1 MKISFKEVTKR
12 YGDFVALEKINLEIV
27 QGETFG
33 LVGPNGSGK
42 STLMRLLLGIIKP
55 TEGTVLF
62 DGVSLS
68 EKGWIE
74 IRKQI
79 GYMPE
84 RVSFYDNLTGLETLE
99 HFARIK
105 GGSVSNIKGVL
116 GKILSDEALNR
127 RVGGYSKGMRQ
138 RINLAQAL
146 LNNPALLVL
155 DEPTSGLDPVGV
167 RELYGILDELKSVRN
182 MTIVLSSHILAEIE
196 EKVQRVGIMKEG
208 NIKATGSLE
217 ELYRGFNLP
226 LRLVIMLKED
236 GDKRIVELLK
246 AEGMDSMVIRDGTL
260 TTDLPRD
267 KKMSVLSCILEH
279 KDSFS
284 DFTVREPSLEE
295 VFFGIH

>member
-1 MKISFKEVTKR
+1 MKISFNNVTKR
-12 YGDFVALEKINLEIV
+12 YGDVVALENITLEIV

-55 TEGTVLF
+55 TEGSVLF
-62 DGVSLS
+62 DGVSLDTQ
-68 EKGWIE
+68 GWTE
-74 IRKQI
+74 LRKQI

-84 RVSFYDNLTGLETLE
+84 RVSFYDNLTGIETLE

-105 GGSVSNIKGVL
+105 GGSVGNIKDVL
-116 GKILSDEALNR
+116 SKVLSDEALNR
-127 RVGGYSKGMRQ
+127 KVGGYSKGMRQ

-167 RELYGILDELKSVRN
+167 RELYGILDELKRTRD

-226 LRLVIMLKED
+226 LRLVIMLS
-236 GDKRIVELLK
+236 GDNPSFVEQLK
-246 AEGMDSMVIRDGTL
+246 ASGLENIVIRDGTL
-260 TTDLPRD
+260 TADLPRY
-267 KKMSVLSCILEH
+267 KKMSILSFVLEQ
-279 KDSFS
+279 KDSFA
-284 DFTVREPSLEE
+284 DFSVREPSLEE

>member
-1 MKISFKEVTKR
+1 MKITFNEVTKR
-12 YGDFVALEKINLEIV
+12 YGDVVALEKVTLEIAH
-27 QGETFG
+27 GETFG

-55 TEGTVLF
+55 TEGSVLF
-62 DGVSLS
+62 DGVSLD

-74 IRKQI
+74 IRRQI

-84 RVSFYDNLTGLETLE
+84 RVSFYDNLTGFETLQ

-105 GGSVSNIKGVL
+105 GGGVSNIKDVL
-116 GKILSDEALNR
+116 GKILADEALRR

-226 LRLVIMLKED
+226 LRLVVMLRED

-246 AEGMDSMVIRDGTL
+246 AEGLDNIAVKDGSL
-260 TTDLPRD
+260 VTDLPRD
-267 KKMSVLSCILEH
+267 KKMRVLSCILEH

>member
-1 MKISFKEVTKR
+1 MKITFNEVTKR
-12 YGDFVALEKINLEIV
+12 YGDVVALEKVTLEIAH
-27 QGETFG
+27 GETFG

-55 TEGTVLF
+55 TEGSVLF
-62 DGVSLS
+62 DGVLLD
-68 EKGWIE
+68 ELGWIE
-74 IRKQI
+74 IRRQI

-84 RVSFYDNLTGLETLE
+84 RVSFYDNLTGLETLQ

-105 GGSVSNIKGVL
+105 GGSVSNIKDVL
-116 GKILSDEALNR
+116 GKILSNEALRR

-226 LRLVIMLKED
+226 LRLVITLRED
-236 GDKRIVELLK
+236 GDRRIVELLK
-246 AEGMDSMVIRDGTL
+246 AEGMDSIAIKDGSL
-260 TTDLPRD
+260 VTDLPRD
-267 KKMSVLSCILEH
+267 KKMRVLSCILDH

>member
-1 MKISFKEVTKR
+1 
-12 YGDFVALEKINLEIV
+12 
-27 QGETFG
+27 
-33 LVGPNGSGK
+33 
-42 STLMRLLLGIIKP
+42 
-55 TEGTVLF
+55 
-62 DGVSLS
+62 VSLDTQ
-68 EKGWIE
+68 GWTE
-74 IRKQI
+74 LRKQI

-84 RVSFYDNLTGLETLE
+84 RVSFYDNLTGIETLE

-105 GGSVSNIKGVL
+105 GGSVGNIKDVL
-116 GKILSDEALNR
+116 SKVLSDEALNR
-127 RVGGYSKGMRQ
+127 KVGGYSKGMRQ

-167 RELYGILDELKSVRN
+167 RELYGILDELKRTRD

-226 LRLVIMLKED
+226 LRLVIMLS
-236 GDKRIVELLK
+236 GDNPSFVEQLK
-246 AEGMDSMVIRDGTL
+246 ASGLENIVIRDGTL
-260 TTDLPRD
+260 TADLPRY
-267 KKMSVLSCILEH
+267 KKMSILSFVLEQ
-279 KDSFS
+279 KDSFA
-284 DFTVREPSLEE
+284 DFSVREPSLEE